1 MANERP
7 TCPACGSV
15 NVYSPNTNDDWRC
28 NRCGFRHFTGVES
41 DNKGPRTP
49 EEVFREIERR
59 GLRTPNIPETR
70 PLWLWIVGIIIVAVI
85 VCRWYFF

>member
-1 MANERP
+1 MANQRP
-7 TCPACGSV
+7 SCPACGSV
-15 NVYSPNTNDDWRC
+15 NVYPRKTNDDWNC
-28 NRCGFRHFTGVES
+28 NRCGFQNFTLVEA

-49 EEVFREIERR
+49 EEVFREVERR